1 MPVFTANIPADLK
14 IGDRIEI
21 GGKIKKNARKMSVNL
36 CAQEGEEPRDVVLH
50 FDVRFHRD
58 NIISLSRKNGLWI
71 GSGNYDTNYNMFVP
85 GTMFRIIF
93 EIKDTDVITIYCQ
106 GKFHSNFLP
115 KIPLSMAKY
124 IVAWADIQRITH
136 CFFHTAAK
144 APGGDQP
151 PVAPLTPRPTVAP
164 AVVLET
170 KRSTRVKKHPVQDC
184 PQLLS
189 SESSDDEQSAKVR
202 PKAEGRADKFF
213 FETLMCQQSR
223 ETTKFGGAAAE
234 PHYRTTSRDRVRPDC
249 ARKFEQMH
257 ESDYS
262 EDITSK
268 NEYSASAADDIEVL
282 PGKKHMMRRG
292 KFPFGQFVN
301 LMGKTNRRN

>member
-115 KIPLSMAKY
+115 KIPLTMAKY

-136 CFFHTAAK
+136 CYFHTGVK

-151 PVAPLTPRPTVAP
+151 PVAPLSPRPTASP
-164 AVVLET
+164 AVGLEN
-170 KRSTRVKKHPVQDC
+170 KRSTRVRKHPVQDC
-184 PQLLS
+184 PQLRS
-189 SESSDDEQSAKVR
+189 SESSDDEQSVKVR
-202 PKAEGRADKFF
+202 PKTEGRADKFF
-213 FETLMCQQSR
+213 YETLMCQQSR

-234 PHYRTTSRDRVRPDC
+234 PRYRSASRERVRPDC
-249 ARKFEQMH
+249 SRKFEQEH

-268 NEYSASAADDIEVL
+268 NDYSVADDTEVM
-282 PGKKHMMRRG
+282 PGKKQMRRG
-292 KFPFGQFVN
+292 KFPFSQFVN